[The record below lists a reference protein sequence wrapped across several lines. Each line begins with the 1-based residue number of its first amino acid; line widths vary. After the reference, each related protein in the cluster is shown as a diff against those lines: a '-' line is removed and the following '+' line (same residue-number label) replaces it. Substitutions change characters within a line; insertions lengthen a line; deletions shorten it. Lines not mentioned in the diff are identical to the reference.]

1 VVYLSYMKA
10 IAGIDLAEVSR
21 FSPMAKDRKHAFL
34 KKVFSPEEIAY
45 CFSRSNTA
53 QHLAGMFA
61 AKEAASKALGV
72 EKYPFAEIEVRHTES
87 GAPQAW
93 SRKTGRKLKVS
104 ISITHTSSI
113 AAAVA
118 VGIQ

>member
-1 VVYLSYMKA
+1 MESMV
-10 IAGIDLAEVSR
+10 GIDLAEVSR
-21 FSPMAKDRKHAFL
+21 FSPMAKDRNHAFL
-34 KKVFSPEEIAY
+34 KKVFSKEEIAY

-72 EKYPFAEIEVRHTES
+72 EKYPFAEIEVRHTKA

-93 SRKTGRKLKVS
+93 SRKTGKKLNISV
-104 ISITHTSSI
+104 SITHTATI
-113 AAAVA
+113 AAAMA